1 MSNARSRAVAGFS
14 LALVLGLIVGSN
26 DTAFAQT
33 GAASITGLLTDQSGA
48 AAPGVTVTATN
59 QATNVPYTAVSND
72 AGSFTITSVPVGT
85 YVVKAELSGFK
96 TPTTK
101 PIKLEAKQIARI
113 DFRLEVGSLED
124 TVEVTAEAAV
134 LQTESATVGE
144 VISGETLQSLPLNG
158 RNAGQLALLVPGALT
173 VNPRGFTTIGSVTLS
188 RPFVNGNREQTNN
201 YLMDG
206 LDVNETID
214 NRISYQPSPDALAEM
229 SVETNNYAADV
240 GNVAGAVISNV
251 LKSGANNLR
260 GNVFEFY
267 RNSDFDANTWE
278 NNRSGAPRQERKQHI
293 FGATLGGPIVKDK
306 LFFFANYQG
315 SRHDAP
321 GSMTASVAPEA
332 WRRGDLSSVT
342 ARIIDPL
349 TGQQFP
355 NNQIPLSRISPIARA
370 ILGNTTN
377 YPLPNRSVTGV
388 TGNFVGATLFTARAH
403 QGDLRLDWNASP
415 NDKLFGR
422 FSFATYKD
430 QREEQPFPIFLGS
443 LNDQPFRN
451 LGLNWNHVFGPSVIN
466 ELLVGYS
473 KTTVI
478 ADTLDWAGVGTGNAT
493 YGIAG
498 GQPIDGLSQI
508 QWGSGLTQPGA
519 IATDSDTLAKT
530 YQLNEKLTLL
540 RGRHALKIGG
550 QFLRYDQ
557 RRFYAGNNG
566 LLGFINYS
574 GAFTGFAFSDFLL
587 DQVAGKG
594 RGSQSEAWTHLQNRI
609 SLFVQD
615 DFKVKPN
622 LTLNLGM
629 RWAYTSPLVEK
640 DNRQSNFDLHTGL
653 QTFAKDGSIEDRAL
667 YAPYYK
673 GFEPRLG
680 FAWHQSE
687 RWVFRGGYGI
697 SQYMEGTGANLR
709 LPLNPPFF
717 FESAVTYDRTTGSGR
732 TGTGFAELKPLDKP
746 SGNVRAF
753 DPNLRPQFTH
763 QWNVFAEYALT
774 PSMSVQAG
782 YVGHRANH
790 LVAPVEGNQA
800 LPGVGDPA
808 TWAPKPTRRPLY
820 AAQPLVTTI
829 ATTAARA
836 RSEYNSLQA
845 SIRQRS
851 WHGLEF
857 LASYTLGNVKTNNR
871 GYYGGGAVVASE
883 GAYWQNTYDS
893 ESEFGPAFH
902 DVRHNFVFSANYDLP
917 FGKGRKWGSEWSG
930 VTNVLLGGWKVG
942 GILQARSGVP
952 ITVIDGRARSLQGE
966 RGFERPN
973 CVGDPVP
980 SDQSITKWL
989 DITAFQA
996 AALGTFGNCG
1006 IGIARAPG
1014 YTNLDL
1020 VLSKRVEAGG
1030 PRYLEFRIETFN
1042 LTNTPSF
1049 GPPGRDISVV
1059 NTFGLVT
1066 TTVSSPR
1073 VIELVAKFYF

>member
-1 MSNARSRAVAGFS
+1 MPNSRTRALGLG
-14 LALVLGLIVGSN
+14 LALILVLSLNES
-26 DTAFAQT
+26 AFAQT

-48 AAPGVTVTATN
+48 AAPGVTVTAIN
-59 QATNVPYTAVSND
+59 QDTNVPYTGVSND
-72 AGSFTITSVPVGT
+72 AGNYTITSVPVGT

-124 TVEVTAEAAV
+124 TVEVTAEVAV

-188 RPFVNGNREQTNN
+188 RPFVNGHREQTNN

-214 NRISYQPSPDALAEM
+214 NRISYQPTPDALAEI

-321 GSMTASVAPEA
+321 GFTTASVAPEA

-342 ARIIDPL
+342 TRITDPL
-349 TGQQFP
+349 TGQPFP

-370 ILGNTTN
+370 ILNDTAN
-377 YPLPNRSVTGV
+377 YPLPNRTVPGGIA
-388 TGNFVGATLFTARAH
+388 GNFVGETLFTARAH

-422 FSFATYKD
+422 FSFATYQD
-430 QREEQPFPIFLGS
+430 QRELQPFPLFLGS
-443 LNDQPFRN
+443 RNDQPFRN
-451 LGLNWNHVFGPSVIN
+451 FGLNWNHLFGPTLVN

-478 ADTLDWAGVGTGNAT
+478 GETLDWAGIGNGNAS

-508 QWGSGLTQPGA
+508 QWGSAVLTLPGA

-530 YQLNEKLTLL
+530 YQLNEKLTWF
-540 RGRHALKIGG
+540 RGRHALKLGG

-587 DQVAGKG
+587 DQVGGKG

-615 DFKVKPN
+615 DFKVRPN

-640 DNRQSNFDLHTGL
+640 DNRQSNFNLQTGL

-680 FAWHQSE
+680 FAWHPTE

-732 TGTGFAELKPLDKP
+732 TGTGFAELVPLDKP

-774 PSMSVQAG
+774 PTMSAQAG
-782 YVGHRANH
+782 YVGHRAKY

-800 LPGVGDPA
+800 LPGVGDPT
-808 TWAPKPTRRPLY
+808 TWAPKPTRRPLF

-829 ATTAARA
+829 ATTASRA

-845 SIRQRS
+845 SIRQRT

-857 LASYTLGNVKTNNR
+857 LASYTLGQAKTNNR

-883 GAYWQNTYDS
+883 GAYWQNTYNSDA
-893 ESEFGPAFH
+893 EFGPAFH

-917 FGKGRKWGSEWSG
+917 FGKGRKWGGEWSG
-930 VTNVLLGGWKVG
+930 VTNALLGGWKVG
-942 GILQARSGVP
+942 GILQARSGIP

-973 CVGDPVP
+973 CIGDPVP

-989 DITAFQA
+989 DINAFQA
-996 AALGTFGNCG
+996 AALGTFGDCG

-1014 YTNLDL
+1014 YKNVDL
-1020 VLSKRVEAGG
+1020 ALSKRVEAGG

-1049 GPPGRDISVV
+1049 GPPGRDISAVSA
-1059 NTFGLVT
+1059 FGLIT